1 MENKLMI
8 FENDAFG
15 KVRTLNLNGEQ
26 WFVAADVCKALELG
40 NPSMTVERLDDDEKG
55 ISTIDTLGGKQ
66 RMAIINEP
74 GLYSLVITSRKP
86 EAKAFKRWITHEVIP
101 AIRKHG
107 AYMTKS
113 VLEQVLENPELVLLM
128 AQRMLEEQRKNELLQ
143 RELRLAKPKADFYD
157 EKLKL
162 FAEHPEL
169 LDALM
174 KSLYAA
180 HAENLRHRAERQ
192 TLLPKADYYDAFMD
206 ADGCTNLRTTAKELN
221 VPERWFARFL
231 QQTGFLY
238 RSPAGNLM
246 PYAIPRNRGLFRVR
260 DYVRNGHSGAYT
272 LITPMGKSLFRE
284 LLRCGEALPTD

>member
-8 FENDAFG
+8 FENEAFG
-15 KVRTLNLNGEQ
+15 KVRTLNLNGEP

-143 RELRLAKPKADFYD
+143 QELRLAA
-157 EKLKL
+157 
-162 FAEHPEL
+162 AEAGVVAAGASVLHL
-169 LDALM
+169 HLVLVAAAAAAAAL
-174 KSLYAA
+174 
-180 HAENLRHRAERQ
+180 
-192 TLLPKADYYDAFMD
+192 
-206 ADGCTNLRTTAKELN
+206 
-221 VPERWFARFL
+221 
-231 QQTGFLY
+231 
-238 RSPAGNLM
+238 
-246 PYAIPRNRGLFRVR
+246 
-260 DYVRNGHSGAYT
+260 
-272 LITPMGKSLFRE
+272 
-284 LLRCGEALPTD
+284 

>member
-15 KVRTLNLNGEQ
+15 KVRTLNLNGEP
-26 WFVAADVCKALELG
+26 WFVAVDVCSVLDLS
-40 NPSMTVERLDDDEKG
+40 NPTIAVSRLDEDERAKFNLG
-55 ISTIDTLGGKQ
+55 RQGDATIV
-66 RMAIINEP
+66 NEP
-74 GLYSLVITSRKP
+74 GLYTLVLGSRKP

-107 AYMTKS
+107 VYIT
-113 VLEQVLENPELVLLM
+113 
-128 AQRMLEEQRKNELLQ
+128 
-143 RELRLAKPKADFYD
+143 D

-260 DYVRNGHSGAYT
+260 DFVRNGHGGAYT

-284 LLRCGEALPTD
+284 LLRCGEAVSN

>member
-8 FENDAFG
+8 FENETFG
-15 KVRTLNLNGEQ
+15 KVRTLTIGGEA

-74 GLYSLVITSRKP
+74 GLYSLVLSSRKP
-86 EAKAFKRWITHEVIP
+86 EAKAFKRWVTHEVLP
-101 AIRKHG
+101 NIRKHG
-107 AYMTKS
+107 VYIT
-113 VLEQVLENPELVLLM
+113 
-128 AQRMLEEQRKNELLQ
+128 
-143 RELRLAKPKADFYD
+143 D

-260 DYVRNGHSGAYT
+260 DYIRNGHSGAYT

>member
-1 MENKLMI
+1 MENKLML
-8 FENDAFG
+8 FENEAFG
-15 KVRTLNLNGEQ
+15 KVRTLNLNGEP
-26 WFVAADVCKALELG
+26 WFVAVDVCSVLALSH
-40 NPSMTVERLDDDEKG
+40 PTIAVSRLDEDERAKFNLG
-55 ISTIDTLGGKQ
+55 RQGDATIV
-66 RMAIINEP
+66 NEP
-74 GLYSLVITSRKP
+74 GLYTLVLGSRKP

-107 AYMTKS
+107 VYIT
-113 VLEQVLENPELVLLM
+113 
-128 AQRMLEEQRKNELLQ
+128 
-143 RELRLAKPKADFYD
+143 D

-284 LLRCGEALPTD
+284 LLRCGEAASN

>member
-15 KVRTLNLNGEQ
+15 KVRTLKLNGEP
-26 WFVAADVCKALELG
+26 WFVAVDVCSVLDLS
-40 NPSMTVERLDDDEKG
+40 NPTIAVSRLDEDERAKFNLG
-55 ISTIDTLGGKQ
+55 RQGDATIV
-66 RMAIINEP
+66 NEP
-74 GLYSLVITSRKP
+74 GLYTLVLGSRKP

-107 AYMTKS
+107 VYIT
-113 VLEQVLENPELVLLM
+113 
-128 AQRMLEEQRKNELLQ
+128 
-143 RELRLAKPKADFYD
+143 D

-260 DYVRNGHSGAYT
+260 DYVRNGHGGAYT

>member
-1 MENKLMI
+1 MNNNLMI
-8 FENDAFG
+8 FENPEFG
-15 KVRTLNLNGEQ
+15 AVRSILIDGEP
-26 WFVAADVCKALELG
+26 WFVAVDVCKALQIANSRDAL
-40 NPSMTVERLDDDEKG
+40 TRIDDDEKG
-55 ISTIDTLGGKQ
+55 VVLTDTLGGKQ
-66 RMAIINEP
+66 EVSIVNEP
-74 GLYSLVITSRKP
+74 GLYTLVLSSRKP

-107 AYMTKS
+107 VYIT
-113 VLEQVLENPELVLLM
+113 
-128 AQRMLEEQRKNELLQ
+128 
-143 RELRLAKPKADFYD
+143 D

-284 LLRCGEALPTD
+284 LLRCGEAVSN

>member
-1 MENKLMI
+1 MENKLML
-8 FENDAFG
+8 FENEAFG
-15 KVRTLNLNGEQ
+15 KVRTLNLNGEP
-26 WFVAADVCKALELG
+26 WFVAVDVCSVLDLS
-40 NPSMTVERLDDDEKG
+40 NPTIAVSRLDEDERAKFNLG
-55 ISTIDTLGGKQ
+55 RQGDATIV
-66 RMAIINEP
+66 NEP
-74 GLYSLVITSRKP
+74 GLYTLVLGSRKP

-101 AIRKHG
+101 VIRKHG
-107 AYMTKS
+107 VYIT
-113 VLEQVLENPELVLLM
+113 
-128 AQRMLEEQRKNELLQ
+128 
-143 RELRLAKPKADFYD
+143 D

-260 DYVRNGHSGAYT
+260 DYVRNGHGGAYT

>member
-1 MENKLMI
+1 MENKLMV
-8 FENDAFG
+8 FENEAFG
-15 KVRTLNLNGEQ
+15 KVRTLNLNGEP
-26 WFVAADVCKALELG
+26 WFVAVDVCSVLDLS
-40 NPSMTVERLDDDEKG
+40 NPTIAVSRLDEDERAKFNLG
-55 ISTIDTLGGKQ
+55 RQGDATIV
-66 RMAIINEP
+66 NEP
-74 GLYSLVITSRKP
+74 GLYTLVLGSRKP

-107 AYMTKS
+107 VYIT
-113 VLEQVLENPELVLLM
+113 
-128 AQRMLEEQRKNELLQ
+128 
-143 RELRLAKPKADFYD
+143 D

>member
-15 KVRTLNLNGEQ
+15 KVRTLNLNGEP
-26 WFVAADVCKALELG
+26 WFVAADVCSVLDLS
-40 NPSMTVERLDDDEKG
+40 NPTIAVSRLDEDERAKFNLG
-55 ISTIDTLGGKQ
+55 RQGDATIV
-66 RMAIINEP
+66 NEP
-74 GLYSLVITSRKP
+74 GLYTLVLGSRKP
-86 EAKAFKRWITHEVIP
+86 EAKAFKRWITHKVIP

-107 AYMTKS
+107 VYIT
-113 VLEQVLENPELVLLM
+113 
-128 AQRMLEEQRKNELLQ
+128 
-143 RELRLAKPKADFYD
+143 D

-260 DYVRNGHSGAYT
+260 DYVRNGHGGAYT

-284 LLRCGEALPTD
+284 LLRCGEAVSN

>member
-8 FENDAFG
+8 FENEAFG
-15 KVRTLNLNGEQ
+15 KVRTLNLNGEP

-143 RELRLAKPKADFYD
+143 QELRL
-157 EKLKL
+157 EKMFTAFLIRKRY
-162 FAEHPEL
+162 
-169 LDALM
+169 
-174 KSLYAA
+174 LY
-180 HAENLRHRAERQ
+180 RAPSG
-192 TLLPKADYYDAFMD
+192 TLLPY
-206 ADGCTNLRTTAKELN
+206 AK
-221 VPERWFARFL
+221 
-231 QQTGFLY
+231 
-238 RSPAGNLM
+238 PASD
-246 PYAIPRNRGLFRVR
+246 GLFFVK
-260 DYVRNGHSGAYT
+260 DYIAVNGHQGVYT
-272 LITPMGKSLFRE
+272 LVTPKGKSLF
-284 LLRCGEALPTD
+284 LTMLGEIA

>member
-8 FENDAFG
+8 FENEAFG
-15 KVRTLNLNGEQ
+15 KMRTLNLNGEP
-26 WFVAADVCKALELG
+26 WFVAVDVCSVLDLS
-40 NPSMTVERLDDDEKG
+40 NPTIAVSRLDEDERAKFNLG
-55 ISTIDTLGGKQ
+55 RQGDATIV
-66 RMAIINEP
+66 NEP
-74 GLYSLVITSRKP
+74 GLYTLVLGSRKP
-86 EAKAFKRWITHEVIP
+86 EAKAFKRWITHEVLP
-101 AIRKHG
+101 NIRKHG
-107 AYMTKS
+107 VYIT
-113 VLEQVLENPELVLLM
+113 
-128 AQRMLEEQRKNELLQ
+128 
-143 RELRLAKPKADFYD
+143 D

-174 KSLYAA
+174 KSLYAT

-238 RSPAGNLM
+238 RSPAGTLM
-246 PYAIPRNRGLFRVR
+246 PYALPRNRGLFRVR

-284 LLRCGEALPTD
+284 LLRCGEAVSN

>member
-1 MENKLMI
+1 MENKLMV
-8 FENDAFG
+8 FENEAFG
-15 KVRTLNLNGEQ
+15 KVRTLNLNGEP
-26 WFVAADVCKALELG
+26 WFVAVDVCSVLDLS
-40 NPSMTVERLDDDEKG
+40 NPTIAVSRLDEDERAKFNLG
-55 ISTIDTLGGKQ
+55 RQGDATIV
-66 RMAIINEP
+66 NEP
-74 GLYSLVITSRKP
+74 GLYTLVLGSRKP
-86 EAKAFKRWITHEVIP
+86 EAKAFKRWITHEVLP
-101 AIRKHG
+101 NIRKHG
-107 AYMTKS
+107 VYIT
-113 VLEQVLENPELVLLM
+113 
-128 AQRMLEEQRKNELLQ
+128 
-143 RELRLAKPKADFYD
+143 D

-174 KSLYAA
+174 KSLYTA

-221 VPERWFARFL
+221 VSERWFTRFL

-284 LLRCGEALPTD
+284 LLRCGEAASN

>member
-15 KVRTLNLNGEQ
+15 KVRTLNLNGEP
-26 WFVAADVCKALELG
+26 WFVAVDVCSVLDLS
-40 NPSMTVERLDDDEKG
+40 NPTIAVSRLDEDERAKFNLG
-55 ISTIDTLGGKQ
+55 RQGDATIV
-66 RMAIINEP
+66 NEP
-74 GLYSLVITSRKP
+74 GLYTLVLGSRKP

-107 AYMTKS
+107 VYIT
-113 VLEQVLENPELVLLM
+113 
-128 AQRMLEEQRKNELLQ
+128 
-143 RELRLAKPKADFYD
+143 D

-284 LLRCGEALPTD
+284 LRRCGEALPTD

>member
-1 MENKLMI
+1 MENKLMV
-8 FENDAFG
+8 FENEAFG
-15 KVRTLNLNGEQ
+15 KVRTLNLNGEP
-26 WFVAADVCKALELG
+26 WFVAVDVCSVLDLS
-40 NPSMTVERLDDDEKG
+40 NPTIAVSRLDEDERAKFNLG
-55 ISTIDTLGGKQ
+55 RQGDATIV
-66 RMAIINEP
+66 NEP
-74 GLYSLVITSRKP
+74 GLYTLVLGSRKP

-107 AYMTKS
+107 VYIT
-113 VLEQVLENPELVLLM
+113 
-128 AQRMLEEQRKNELLQ
+128 
-143 RELRLAKPKADFYD
+143 D

-174 KSLYAA
+174 RSLYTA

>member
-1 MENKLMI
+1 MKNKLEI
-8 FENDAFG
+8 FNNTEFG
-15 KVRTLNLNGEQ
+15 SVRIIQEGDKYLFCGLD
-26 WFVAADVCKALELG
+26 VAAALGYAKPRNAITAHCRYALKRGVPHPQAESKEIEMLFIPEGDVY
-40 NPSMTVERLDDDEKG
+40 RL
-55 ISTIDTLGGKQ
+55 
-66 RMAIINEP
+66 
-74 GLYSLVITSRKP
+74 
-86 EAKAFKRWITHEVIP
+86 ITHSKLPSADRFEKWVFDEVLP
-101 AIRKHG
+101 NIRKHG
-107 AYMTKS
+107 VYIT
-113 VLEQVLENPELVLLM
+113 
-128 AQRMLEEQRKNELLQ
+128 
-143 RELRLAKPKADFYD
+143 D

-174 KSLYAA
+174 KSLYAT

-284 LLRCGEALPTD
+284 LLRCGEAASN

>member
-1 MENKLMI
+1 MENKLMV
-8 FENDAFG
+8 FENEAFG
-15 KVRTLNLNGEQ
+15 KVRTLNLNGEP
-26 WFVAADVCKALELG
+26 WFVAVDVCSVLDLSNPTIAVSRLYEDERAKFNLG
-40 NPSMTVERLDDDEKG
+40 RQGDA
-55 ISTIDTLGGKQ
+55 TIV
-66 RMAIINEP
+66 NEP
-74 GLYSLVITSRKP
+74 GLYTLVLGSRKP
-86 EAKAFKRWITHEVIP
+86 EAKAFKRWITHEVLP
-101 AIRKHG
+101 NIRKHG
-107 AYMTKS
+107 VYIT
-113 VLEQVLENPELVLLM
+113 
-128 AQRMLEEQRKNELLQ
+128 
-143 RELRLAKPKADFYD
+143 D

-174 KSLYAA
+174 RSLYTA

-284 LLRCGEALPTD
+284 LLRCGEAASN

>member
-1 MENKLMI
+1 MKNKLEI
-8 FENDAFG
+8 FNNTEFG
-15 KVRTLNLNGEQ
+15 SVRIIQEGDKYLFCGLD
-26 WFVAADVCKALELG
+26 VAAALGYAKPRNAITAHCRYALKRGVPHPQAESKEIEMLFIPEGDVY
-40 NPSMTVERLDDDEKG
+40 RL
-55 ISTIDTLGGKQ
+55 
-66 RMAIINEP
+66 
-74 GLYSLVITSRKP
+74 
-86 EAKAFKRWITHEVIP
+86 ITHSKLPSADRFEKWVFDEVLP
-101 AIRKHG
+101 NIRKHG
-107 AYMTKS
+107 VYIT
-113 VLEQVLENPELVLLM
+113 
-128 AQRMLEEQRKNELLQ
+128 
-143 RELRLAKPKADFYD
+143 D

-284 LLRCGEALPTD
+284 LLRCGEAASN

>member
-15 KVRTLNLNGEQ
+15 KVRTLNLNGEP
-26 WFVAADVCKALELG
+26 WFVAVDVCSVLDLS
-40 NPSMTVERLDDDEKG
+40 NPTIAVSRLDEDERAKFNLG
-55 ISTIDTLGGKQ
+55 RQGDATIV
-66 RMAIINEP
+66 NEP
-74 GLYSLVITSRKP
+74 GLYTLVLGSRKP

-107 AYMTKS
+107 VYIT
-113 VLEQVLENPELVLLM
+113 
-128 AQRMLEEQRKNELLQ
+128 
-143 RELRLAKPKADFYD
+143 D

-174 KSLYAA
+174 KSLYAT

-192 TLLPKADYYDAFMD
+192 TLLPKADYYDASMD

-246 PYAIPRNRGLFRVR
+246 PYAIPRNRGLVRVR
-260 DYVRNGHSGAYT
+260 DFVSNGHSGAYT

-284 LLRCGEALPTD
+284 LLRCGEAVSN

>member
-8 FENDAFG
+8 FENNAFG
-15 KVRTLNLNGEQ
+15 KVRTLNLNGEP
-26 WFVAADVCKALELG
+26 WFVAVDVCSVLDLS
-40 NPSMTVERLDDDEKG
+40 NPTIAVSRLDEDERAKFNLG
-55 ISTIDTLGGKQ
+55 RQGDATIV
-66 RMAIINEP
+66 NEP
-74 GLYSLVITSRKP
+74 GLYTLVLGSRKP

-107 AYMTKS
+107 VYIT
-113 VLEQVLENPELVLLM
+113 
-128 AQRMLEEQRKNELLQ
+128 
-143 RELRLAKPKADFYD
+143 D

-260 DYVRNGHSGAYT
+260 DCVRNGHSGAYT

>member
-1 MENKLMI
+1 MKNKLEI
-8 FENDAFG
+8 FNNTEFG
-15 KVRTLNLNGEQ
+15 SVRIIQEGDKYLFCGLD
-26 WFVAADVCKALELG
+26 VAAALGYAKPRNAITAHCRYALKRGVPHPQAESKEIEMFFIPEGDVY
-40 NPSMTVERLDDDEKG
+40 RL
-55 ISTIDTLGGKQ
+55 
-66 RMAIINEP
+66 
-74 GLYSLVITSRKP
+74 
-86 EAKAFKRWITHEVIP
+86 ITHSKLPSADRFEKWVFDEVLP
-101 AIRKHG
+101 NIRKHG
-107 AYMTKS
+107 VYIT
-113 VLEQVLENPELVLLM
+113 
-128 AQRMLEEQRKNELLQ
+128 
-143 RELRLAKPKADFYD
+143 D
-157 EKLKL
+157 EKLNL

-284 LLRCGEALPTD
+284 LLRCGEAASN

>member
-15 KVRTLNLNGEQ
+15 KVRTLNLNGEP
-26 WFVAADVCKALELG
+26 WFVAVDVCSVLDLS
-40 NPSMTVERLDDDEKG
+40 NPTIAVSRLDEDERAKFNLG
-55 ISTIDTLGGKQ
+55 RQGDATIV
-66 RMAIINEP
+66 NEP
-74 GLYSLVITSRKP
+74 GLYTLVLGSRKP

-107 AYMTKS
+107 VYIT
-113 VLEQVLENPELVLLM
+113 
-128 AQRMLEEQRKNELLQ
+128 
-143 RELRLAKPKADFYD
+143 D

-174 KSLYAA
+174 KSLYAT

-238 RSPAGNLM
+238 RSPAGNLV

-284 LLRCGEALPTD
+284 LLRCGEAVSN

>member
-1 MENKLMI
+1 MENKLML
-8 FENDAFG
+8 FENEAFG
-15 KVRTLNLNGEQ
+15 KVRTLNLNGEP
-26 WFVAADVCKALELG
+26 WFVAVDVCSVLDLS
-40 NPSMTVERLDDDEKG
+40 NPTIAVSRLDEDERAKFNLG
-55 ISTIDTLGGKQ
+55 RQGDATIV
-66 RMAIINEP
+66 NEP
-74 GLYSLVITSRKP
+74 GLYTLVLGSRKP
-86 EAKAFKRWITHEVIP
+86 EAKAFKRWITHEVLP
-101 AIRKHG
+101 NIRKHG
-107 AYMTKS
+107 VYIT
-113 VLEQVLENPELVLLM
+113 
-128 AQRMLEEQRKNELLQ
+128 
-143 RELRLAKPKADFYD
+143 D

-174 KSLYAA
+174 KSLYAT

-246 PYAIPRNRGLFRVR
+246 PYALPRNRGLFRVR

-284 LLRCGEALPTD
+284 LLRCGEAVSN

>member
-1 MENKLMI
+1 MENKLML
-8 FENDAFG
+8 FENEAFG
-15 KVRTLNLNGEQ
+15 KVRTLNLNGEP
-26 WFVAADVCKALELG
+26 WFVAVDVCSVLDLS
-40 NPSMTVERLDDDEKG
+40 NPTIAVSRLDEDERAKFNLG
-55 ISTIDTLGGKQ
+55 RQGDATIV
-66 RMAIINEP
+66 NEP
-74 GLYSLVITSRKP
+74 GLYTLVLGSRKP

-107 AYMTKS
+107 VYIT
-113 VLEQVLENPELVLLM
+113 
-128 AQRMLEEQRKNELLQ
+128 
-143 RELRLAKPKADFYD
+143 D
-157 EKLKL
+157 EKLNL

>member
-8 FENDAFG
+8 FENEAFG
-15 KVRTLNLNGEQ
+15 KMRTLNLNGEP
-26 WFVAADVCKALELG
+26 WFVAVDVCSVLDLS
-40 NPSMTVERLDDDEKG
+40 NPTIAVSRLDEDERAKFNLG
-55 ISTIDTLGGKQ
+55 RQGDATIV
-66 RMAIINEP
+66 NEP
-74 GLYSLVITSRKP
+74 GLYTLVLGSRKP
-86 EAKAFKRWITHEVIP
+86 EAKAFKRWITHEVLP
-101 AIRKHG
+101 NIRKHG
-107 AYMTKS
+107 VYIT
-113 VLEQVLENPELVLLM
+113 
-128 AQRMLEEQRKNELLQ
+128 
-143 RELRLAKPKADFYD
+143 D

-174 KSLYAA
+174 KSLYAT

-246 PYAIPRNRGLFRVR
+246 PYALPRNRGLFRVR

-284 LLRCGEALPTD
+284 LLRYGEAASN

>member
-15 KVRTLNLNGEQ
+15 KVRTLNLNGEP
-26 WFVAADVCKALELG
+26 WFVAVDVCSVLDLS
-40 NPSMTVERLDDDEKG
+40 NPTIAVSRLDEDERAKFNLG
-55 ISTIDTLGGKQ
+55 RQGDATIV
-66 RMAIINEP
+66 NEP
-74 GLYSLVITSRKP
+74 GLYTLVLGSRKP

-107 AYMTKS
+107 VYIT
-113 VLEQVLENPELVLLM
+113 
-128 AQRMLEEQRKNELLQ
+128 
-143 RELRLAKPKADFYD
+143 D